1 MRAELADGRVL
12 EFPDGTPTDVVQN
25 TVKNLLQQ
33 SPVPPPAK
41 IGKEGFGDAL
51 REVLGNESWLGR
63 NLAGA
68 GTAPASLWQ
77 GAKQLIGKPDDTAIE
92 ANRIMAEEAPV
103 GAFAGNLAML
113 APTAMIPGANTVAG
127 AGAIGAAQGFL
138 QPTMAGESRGMNTV
152 AGGALGAGGQYLGN
166 KGAQLLQSKLAQAL
180 ADRTGEQS
188 RNAVR
193 DATLKVGHEAG
204 YVVPPSAVESSF
216 LKKRLE
222 SIGGKAAVGQEA
234 AARNQQVTNALAR
247 KALGLA
253 DDTPLSEGALD
264 AFRNQAA
271 QPYRDVAALPT
282 LPPTRSLVNTNPNRN
297 PYPIIGPAQQSPTDA
312 LRDLKLARSQAN
324 DKWKEFARTGVVT
337 AQEEAQAL
345 SKKVDALE
353 SYLEQTAQA
362 AGRNDLAQA
371 LKESRTKIAKSYD
384 IERALNL
391 GTGDI
396 SAPILGR
403 ALDKGAPLT
412 GELETIAKFQ
422 QAFPQYMREG
432 EKIPTPGVSKSE
444 ALAAALLTGLGGAAG
459 GPAGMVA
466 GALPLLSEPARKLA
480 LSKVMQPSPSY
491 ATPATQ
497 KVLQKL
503 TPERAALL
511 AKALAAS
518 ALPTAAGLAAQ

>member
-1 MRAELADGRVL
+1 MPVFRITA
-12 EFPDGTPTDVVQN
+12 PDGTVYRVTGPEGATEQDALAQVQG
-25 TVKNLLQQ
+25 QHA
-33 SPVPPPAK
+33 PAPK
-41 IGKEGFGDAL
+41 AIKVGKEGFGDAL

-188 RNAVR
+188 RNTVR
-193 DATLKVGHEAG
+193 DATLKVGQEAG
-204 YVVPPSAVESSF
+204 YVVPPSAVESSV

-234 AARNQQVTNALAR
+234 ASRNQQVTNALAR

-271 QPYRDVAALPT
+271 QPYRDVSALPT
-282 LPPTRSLVNTNPNRN
+282 LPPDRLTGIRG
-297 PYPIIGPAQQSPTDA
+297 YPLIGPEKQAPAEA

-353 SYLEQTAQA
+353 NYLEQTAQA

-371 LKESRTKIAKSYD
+371 LKESRTKIAKSYNV
-384 IERALNL
+384 ERALNL

-444 ALAAALLTGLGGAAG
+444 ALSAALLAGVGGAAG

-466 GALPLLSEPARKLA
+466 GALPLLSDPARKLA
-480 LSKVMQPSPSY
+480 LSKVMQPSPNY